1 VQEASIGASP
11 DTYHH
16 AVTEDEWRVEIDL
29 DDEAHGFGLG
39 ERFRAHDLDD
49 EARERLG
56 NRIVVTRDGPRVFL
70 YAGDEAGAT
79 QAEMV
84 ARELVATDD
93 LSADITVTRWHPLE
107 EEWLDASIP
116 LPRTDEE
123 EQEELGRREET
134 ERREG
139 TYDWLVKVDL
149 PSRSEAEK
157 LEDQLRGE
165 GLSVHRRWRYV
176 TVDIATEEHANELA
190 SRLQDMADTEVSVE
204 ANPDDIPTP
213 VFVMLESRL

>member
-1 VQEASIGASP
+1 LLGGAINI
-11 DTYHH
+11 HGV
-16 AVTEDEWRVEIDL
+16 AKDEWRVEIDL

-49 EARERLG
+49 EARNRLG
-56 NRIVVTRDGPRVFL
+56 QRIVVTRDGPRVFL
-70 YAGDEAGAT
+70 YASDETGAS
-79 QAEMV
+79 QAEKV

-93 LSADITVTRWHPLE
+93 LSADIAVTRWHPLE

-116 LPRTDEE
+116 LPGTDEE
-123 EQEELGRREET
+123 EQEELDRREEI

-139 TYDWLVKVDL
+139 TYDWLVKIDM

-190 SRLQDMADTEVSVE
+190 TRLRDTASAEAEISVE

-213 VFVMLESRL
+213 VFVLLESKL

>member
-1 VQEASIGASP
+1 MQ
-11 DTYHH
+11 
-16 AVTEDEWRVEIDL
+16 EDEWRVEIDL
-29 DDEAHGFGLG
+29 DDAAHGFGLG

-49 EARERLG
+49 EARKQLG
-56 NRIVVTRDGPRVFL
+56 HRIVVTRDGPHVFL
-70 YAGDEAGAT
+70 YAGDEAGAH
-79 QAEMV
+79 QAELV
-84 ARELVATDD
+84 ARELVANDD

-123 EQEELGRREET
+123 ERDELERREET

-157 LEDQLRGE
+157 LEELLQGE

-190 SRLQDMADTEVSVE
+190 SRMREVAPADAEITIE